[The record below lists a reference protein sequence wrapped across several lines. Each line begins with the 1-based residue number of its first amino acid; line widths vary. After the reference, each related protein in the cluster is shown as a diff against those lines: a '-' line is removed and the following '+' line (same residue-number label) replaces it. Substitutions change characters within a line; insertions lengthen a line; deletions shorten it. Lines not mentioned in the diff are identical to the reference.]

1 MEDIRVRLSVL
12 WVFATLNYLYA
23 DVLHLFY
30 LVGSNQGAQG
40 SAPHMTQGALLGAAI
55 LLEIPMAMTVMS
67 RMLKPKAN
75 RWANMVAG
83 TLQTA
88 AVILTT
94 IFVPT
99 LYYLFFGTIEVACT
113 SLIVWYAW
121 NWPKETATPN

>member
-1 MEDIRVRLSVL
+1 ML

-23 DVLHLFY
+23 DVFHLFY
-30 LVGSNQGAQG
+30 LV
-40 SAPHMTQGALLGAAI
+40 
-55 LLEIPMAMTVMS
+55 
-67 RMLKPKAN
+67 LKPRAN
-75 RWANMVAG
+75 RWANIVAG
-83 TLQTA
+83 TLETA

-94 IFVPT
+94 IFIPT